1 MDISDTRLNQLRGRF
16 SENKCGLTNTGDGS
30 LRAMAG
36 LTLLT
41 FRESPLDHIQRQQ
54 TDSSI
59 FPQIISVITSTIDCT
74 VGDRTTGDQTVTL
87 TM

>member
-1 MDISDTRLNQLRGRF
+1 
-16 SENKCGLTNTGDGS
+16 
-30 LRAMAG
+30 MAG

-41 FRESPLDHIQRQQ
+41 FRESPLDHIQRHQ
-54 TDSSI
+54 TESSI

-87 TM
+87 AM